1 MQRAGI
7 FDASFQCAEE
17 APRVAEE
24 AIHGRHSARRRARNC
39 GLLVQCRGVYLL
51 REPPTR
57 GVRDDPQPLY
67 GLHWV
72 RPRSREDGFLWVSMQ
87 NTHVGPGIGAA
98 DESCTPDVCAHR
110 FLWLE
115 GNADSASLPVNT
127 LFVLHTGFAADPKS
141 GMDFGAV
148 SRALGTY
155 ICRWCFLRQ
164 IVLET

>member
-1 MQRAGI
+1 MHRAGI

-17 APRVAEE
+17 APRVAE

-39 GLLVQCRGVYLL
+39 GLLVECRGVYLL

-87 NTHVGPGIGAA
+87 NTRVGPGIGAA
-98 DESCTPDVCAHR
+98 DESCTPGVCAHR
-110 FLWLE
+110 FLRLE

-127 LFVLHTGFAADPKS
+127 LFVLHTGFAADTKS

-164 IVLET
+164 IVLQT